1 MSNSIEIVSVNIST
15 EKGTIKR
22 PVDEVIVGEA
32 GIADDAH
39 AGPWHRQVS
48 MLAQESI
55 ERFGAQADRS
65 FAPGDFAENLTT
77 RGIDMSGV
85 AILDRF
91 QIGDVALEIT
101 QIGKECHGDGCAIFQ
116 EVGKCVMPKEGI
128 FCRVLHSGTIR
139 PGDAVEYIP
148 RPLKIRI
155 ITMSDRAARGEYED
169 KSGPRI
175 RELLDEF
182 FAGKRWHVEIEATI
196 LPDDADKL
204 RAELTAA
211 RDGDVDVAITTGG
224 TGVGPRDVTPEA
236 ASAVC
241 DKIIPGIMENIRIK
255 YGSQKPNAL
264 LSRGIAGVAGQTQIY
279 TLPGSSRAVTEY
291 MTEILKTLEHIIF
304 MIHGV
309 DVH

>member
-22 PVDEVIVGEA
+22 PVDEVIVGDT

-77 RGIDMSGV
+77 RGLDLSQV

-116 EVGKCVMPKEGI
+116 EVGRCVMPKEGI
-128 FCRVLHSGTIR
+128 FCRVLHGGTIR
-139 PGDAVEYIP
+139 PGDALHHIP
-148 RPLKIRI
+148 RPLKIRV
-155 ITMSDRAARGEYED
+155 ITMSDRAARGEYQD

-175 RELLDEF
+175 KELLDEF
-182 FAGKRWHVEIEATI
+182 FAGKRWHVEIESTI

-211 RDGDVDVAITTGG
+211 RDGGADVAITTGG
-224 TGVGPRDVTPEA
+224 TGAGPRDVTPET

-264 LSRGIAGVAGQTQIY
+264 LSRGIAGIASQTQIY
-279 TLPGSSRAVTEY
+279 TLPGSSRAVAEY

>member
-15 EKGTIKR
+15 EKGTPKR
-22 PVDEVIVGEA
+22 PVEEVIVDDN
-32 GIADDAH
+32 GIANDAH

-55 ERFGAQADRS
+55 ERFAAEADRS
-65 FAPGDFAENLTT
+65 ITPGDFAENLTT
-77 RGIDMSGV
+77 RGIDLSGV

-101 QIGKECHGDGCAIFQ
+101 QIGKECHGDGCAIFR
-116 EVGKCVMPKEGI
+116 EVGRCVMPKEGI
-128 FCRVLHSGTIR
+128 FCRVLHGGKIR

-155 ITMSDRAARGEYED
+155 ITMSDRAASGKYQD

-175 RELLDEF
+175 REMLEEF
-182 FAGKRWHVEIEATI
+182 FADKRRHVEIEAMI

-204 RAELTAA
+204 RTELTAA
-211 RDGDVDVAITTGG
+211 RDACVDVVFTTGG
-224 TGVGPRDVTPEA
+224 TGAGPRDITPET
-236 ASAVC
+236 ASEIC

-264 LSRGIAGVAGQTQIY
+264 LSRGIAGIAGQTQVY
-279 TLPGSSRAVTEY
+279 TLPGSSRAVSEY

>member
-22 PVDEVIVGEA
+22 PVDEVIVGDT

-77 RGIDMSGV
+77 RGLDLSQV

-101 QIGKECHGDGCAIFQ
+101 QIGKECHGDGCAIFR
-116 EVGKCVMPKEGI
+116 EVGRCVMPKEGI
-128 FCRVLHSGTIR
+128 FCRVLHGGTIR
-139 PGDAVEYIP
+139 PGDALHHIP
-148 RPLKIRI
+148 RPLKIRV
-155 ITMSDRAARGEYED
+155 ITMSDRAAKGEYQD

-175 RELLDEF
+175 KELLDEF
-182 FAGKRWHVEIEATI
+182 FAGKRWHVEIESTI

-211 RDGDVDVAITTGG
+211 RDGGADVAITTGG
-224 TGVGPRDVTPEA
+224 TGAGPRDVTPET

-264 LSRGIAGVAGQTQIY
+264 LSRGIAGIARQTQIY
-279 TLPGSSRAVTEY
+279 TLPGSSRAVAEY

>member
-22 PVDEVIVGEA
+22 PVDEVIVGDT

-77 RGIDMSGV
+77 RGLDLSQV

-116 EVGKCVMPKEGI
+116 EVGRCVMPKEGI
-128 FCRVLHSGTIR
+128 FCRVLHGGTIR
-139 PGDAVEYIP
+139 PGDALQHIP
-148 RPLKIRI
+148 RPLKIRV
-155 ITMSDRAARGEYED
+155 ITMSDRAAKGEYQD

-175 RELLDEF
+175 KELLDEF
-182 FAGKRWHVEIEATI
+182 FAGKRWHVEIESTI

-204 RAELTAA
+204 RAELTACLLY
-211 RDGDVDVAITTGG
+211 TSPS
-224 TGVGPRDVTPEA
+224 PRDR
-236 ASAVC
+236 S
-241 DKIIPGIMENIRIK
+241 
-255 YGSQKPNAL
+255 
-264 LSRGIAGVAGQTQIY
+264 
-279 TLPGSSRAVTEY
+279 
-291 MTEILKTLEHIIF
+291 
-304 MIHGV
+304 
-309 DVH
+309 

>member
-22 PVDEVIVGEA
+22 PVDEVIVGDT
-32 GIADDAH
+32 GIAGDAH

-77 RGIDMSGV
+77 RGLDLSQV

-116 EVGKCVMPKEGI
+116 EVGRCVMPKEGI
-128 FCRVLHSGTIR
+128 FCRVLHGGTIR
-139 PGDAVEYIP
+139 PGDALRHIP
-148 RPLKIRI
+148 RPLKIRV
-155 ITMSDRAARGEYED
+155 ITMSDRAARGEYQD

-175 RELLDEF
+175 KELLDEF
-182 FAGKRWHVEIEATI
+182 FAGKRWHVEIESTI

-211 RDGDVDVAITTGG
+211 RDGGADVAITTGG
-224 TGVGPRDVTPEA
+224 TGAGPRDVTPET

-264 LSRGIAGVAGQTQIY
+264 LSRGIAGIARQTQIY
-279 TLPGSSRAVTEY
+279 TLPGSSRAVAEY